1 MQKRVI
7 SRGAQGVPNAQ
18 AISAPVQCS
27 TTLQLLIFLAVTWRT
42 FLGAG

>member
-1 MQKRVI
+1 
-7 SRGAQGVPNAQ
+7 
-18 AISAPVQCS
+18 VQCS